1 MNRNKK
7 SFLIL
12 FLPHSKKLCL
22 VKVKQIVLLIICQVF
37 MYQILIQITYDDG
50 RNEGSAGT
58 LLNQINFFV
67 NSESA
72 SMDLPKIPAVTSA
85 LQHEKNDSKQRSL
98 KKNLMFVKTHKCGTS
113 TLVDVFYLLGVRR
126 RLNFVMHPN
135 KHKIK
140 VDSNR

>member
-7 SFLIL
+7 SFLTL
-12 FLPHSKKLCL
+12 FRPHSKKSCL
-22 VKVKQIVLLIICQVF
+22 VKVKQFVLLIICLVF
-37 MYQILIQITYDDG
+37 MYQILIQITYDDR
-50 RNEGSAGT
+50 RNEGSAGK

-72 SMDLPKIPAVTSA
+72 SMDLPKIPAVTSTV
-85 LQHEKNDSKQRSL
+85 QHEKNDSKQRSL